1 MLSSSYVCFMSI
13 CLWSLLH
20 HVLME
25 GGPGVGEEGEED
37 FSFDGLPGAQHEFK
51 VEVPGN
57 QEECFVQKVA
67 QNAELHA
74 SFEVLRGGSRMV
86 DFYIKDVHNRVIDEL
101 LYKSEGSFKYTVP
114 ATGHYQ
120 ICVNNVHSR
129 FVSKLVHFYIVTMVE
144 EEWTKYVQEIDE
156 INNTVENFTV
166 VITEVQNSI
175 KQVRLHQSATRM
187 NVMKDWYMVTGNNSY
202 VMYWSLFQIAC
213 VLMTSSFQVYFVRK
227 LFNIPNVTP
236 TAKPRA

>member
-1 MLSSSYVCFMSI
+1 MFSARALLVSV
-13 CLWSLLH
+13 CLWNLFHQTLSAW
-20 HVLME
+20 E
-25 GGPGVGEEGEED
+25 GEEGD

-67 QNAELHA
+67 ENAELHA

-86 DFYIKDVHNRVIDEL
+86 DFSIKDAYNNVIQEII
-101 LYKSEGSFKYTVP
+101 YKSEANIKYKAPV
-114 ATGHYQ
+114 TGYYQ
-120 ICVNNVHSR
+120 ICVNNIHSR

-144 EEWTKYVQEIDE
+144 AEWTKYVEEIE
-156 INNTVENFTV
+156 ELKTAVENFTV

-175 KQVRLHQSATRM
+175 KQVRLHQSSTRL
-187 NVMKDWYMVTGNNSY
+187 NVMKDWYLLTGNNSY

>member
-1 MLSSSYVCFMSI
+1 MFSARALLVSV
-13 CLWSLLH
+13 CLWNLFH
-20 HVLME
+20 HTLSAWE
-25 GGPGVGEEGEED
+25 GEEGD

-67 QNAELHA
+67 ENAELHA

-86 DFYIKDVHNRVIDEL
+86 DFSIKDAYNNVIQEII
-101 LYKSEGSFKYTVP
+101 YKSEANIKYKAPV
-114 ATGHYQ
+114 TGYYQ
-120 ICVNNVHSR
+120 ICVNNIHSR

-144 EEWTKYVQEIDE
+144 AEWTKYVEEIE
-156 INNTVENFTV
+156 ELKTAVENFTV

-175 KQVRLHQSATRM
+175 KQVRLHQSSTRLS
-187 NVMKDWYMVTGNNSY
+187 VMKDWYLLTGNNAY